1 MKKSAVVAII
11 LLMILI
17 GFVPIVLMS
26 CSNEIPVYTVRFDSQ
41 GGNAIEPIEALKNS
55 KLTEPST
62 PSNTGYEFGGW
73 YKDSSYSERWVF
85 SRDMVRS
92 DMTLYAKWNAHT
104 YAVTYNGNDQSTGT
118 VPPTQTKKHG
128 ESLTL
133 STNSGILE
141 RHGYRFGG
149 WNTQSDGYGINYVS
163 GTLYETDTELTLY
176 AAWIAEEYNVTLNK
190 QGGNSGSDSV
200 TATYDS
206 AMPSATAPIKNG
218 YLFDGYYDQVDGG
231 TQYYSSTMVSSKVWD
246 KDGSSNLY
254 AKWTPAYT
262 VSFNSQGGGSVSS
275 LEGVRQGSKIGEPEA
290 PTRNGYAFDGWFK
303 DSSCVVAW
311 DFDVGTINSNTTL
324 YAKWVVAY
332 TVEFDSQGGINI
344 AALEGI
350 RQGSKITAPTAPTK
364 NGYVFQGWYKDSD
377 YTNEW
382 DFGVDTVETTV
393 NLVAKWGVAIYTV
406 SFNSQGGT
414 EVTPI
419 TNIVYGTKISEPVSP
434 TRDRFVF
441 GGWYRNSSYVQRY
454 YFTTDV
460 VTSSM
465 TLHAKWFLPHTVSFD
480 SQGGSNVEGIADI
493 THGDLIPEPLDPL
506 KSGYAF
512 DGWHKQSNCVEQW
525 DFDADVITSDMTL
538 YAKWIAL
545 HLVSF
550 DSRGG
555 SGVAAIEI
563 GNGRKL
569 AEPATPIKTGYTF
582 DGWYKEIACINRW
595 NFSLDDVESTRT
607 LYAKWTVQNYT
618 ITFNNDG
625 GSTPDPINKV
635 VTFDQEYGTLPD
647 SSRSGYTFMGW
658 WTGNDGNGVQVL
670 ADHIVST
677 ASNQTLYA
685 KWNGINYSITFSSQ
699 GGSVPSLE
707 SKIVT
712 YSQTYGTLPT
722 VTREN
727 YVFDGWWTGND
738 GTGTRVQSSTTV
750 SISADQTF
758 YAKWLPQYTI
768 NFNSQGGSAPSP
780 ESKIVT
786 YSQTYGTLPTV
797 TRENYVFD
805 GWWTG
810 NDGTGTQIL
819 PSSTVS
825 LTENSTLYAKWIL
838 TPYIS
843 PSGGYVFYENP
854 NYAIDGWRYL
864 EAAPAGWSGGSE
876 DPYYY
881 VFGYH
886 RTSANDINMTV
897 GTVEGI
903 GSGKENTRKLVG
915 AMGFFSYS
923 SSSGSTMTAAYAAK
937 VCADLE
943 ITNDGVLYND
953 WFMPSKDELNLMYQ
967 KLKKNNL
974 GGFSGGY
981 YWSSSEYDAYDAW
994 CQYFYN
1000 GNQYYYDR
1008 YFGSSRVRPVRA
1020 F

>member
-1 MKKSAVVAII
+1 MKKSAVVESI
-11 LLMILI
+11 LLMISI

-26 CSNEIPVYTVRFDSQ
+26 CSNEIPIYTVRFDSR

-62 PSNTGYEFGGW
+62 PSKTGYEFGGW
-73 YKDSSYSERWVF
+73 YKDNSYSERWVF

-104 YAVTYNGNDQSTGT
+104 YAVTYNGNGQSTGT
-118 VPPTQTKKHG
+118 APPTQTKKHG
-128 ESLTL
+128 ESLAL
-133 STNSGILE
+133 STNSGTLQ
-141 RHGYRFGG
+141 RNGYRFGG
-149 WNTQSDGYGINYVS
+149 WNTQSDGFGTNYAS
-163 GTLYETDTELTLY
+163 GTLYETDVEILLY
-176 AAWIAEEYNVTLNK
+176 AKWIAEEYNVTLNK
-190 QGGNSGSDSV
+190 QGGNSGSDSI

-218 YLFDGYYDQVDGG
+218 HLFDGYYDQVDGG
-231 TQYYSSTMVSSKVWD
+231 AQYYSSTMVSSKVWD

-275 LEGVRQGSKIGEPEA
+275 LEGVRQGSKIGEPTA

-303 DSSCVVAW
+303 DSSCFAEW
-311 DFDVGTINSNTTL
+311 HFDTDIINSNTAL
-324 YAKWVVAY
+324 YAKWVIAY
-332 TVEFDSQGGINI
+332 TISFDSQGGSSI

-377 YTNEW
+377 YTTEW
-382 DFGVDTVETTV
+382 NFTVDIVETSIK
-393 NLVAKWGVAIYTV
+393 LFAKWGVAIYTV

-419 TNIVYGTKISEPVSP
+419 TNILYGTKISEPVSP

-441 GGWYRNSSYVQRY
+441 GGWYRDSSLSQRY

-460 VTSSM
+460 VQSDM
-465 TLHAKWFLPHTVSFD
+465 ILYAKWFPPHTVSFD
-480 SQGGSNVEGIADI
+480 SQGGSNVEDITVI
-493 THGDLIPEPLDPL
+493 THGDLIPEPLDPV

-512 DGWHKQSNCVEQW
+512 DGWYKQSNYVEQW
-525 DFDADVITSDMTL
+525 DFDADMIISDMTL
-538 YAKWIAL
+538 YAKWIVL

-555 SGVAAIEI
+555 SGVAAIEV

-595 NFSLDDVESTRT
+595 NFSLDNVGSTRT
-607 LYAKWTVQNYT
+607 LYAKWTAQKYS

-625 GSTPDPINKV
+625 GSTPDPAIKV

-658 WTGNDGNGVQVL
+658 WTGTNGNGVQVL

-699 GGSVPSLE
+699 GGSVPSPE

-712 YSQTYGTLPT
+712 YGQTYGTLPIVTRDNHVFDGWWTGKNGTGTRVQSSTTVSISSDQPFYAKWLPQFTINFNSQGGSAPSPANQIVTYSQAYGTLPT

-727 YVFDGWWTGND
+727 YVFDGWWT
-738 GTGTRVQSSTTV
+738 
-750 SISADQTF
+750 
-758 YAKWLPQYTI
+758 
-768 NFNSQGGSAPSP
+768 
-780 ESKIVT
+780 
-786 YSQTYGTLPTV
+786 
-797 TRENYVFD
+797 EN
-805 GWWTG
+805 
-810 NDGTGTQIL
+810 NGTGTQIL
-819 PSSTVS
+819 SSSIVS
-825 LTENSTLYAKWIL
+825 LTANSTLYAKWYRFYQVGEFG
-838 TPYIS
+838 PA
-843 PSGGYVFYENP
+843 GGYIFYDKGS
-854 NYAIDGWRYL
+854 YSDGWRYM
-864 EAAPAGWSGGSE
+864 EAAPASYEYKYKPWGGSGIAVSGITW
-876 DPYYY
+876 YY
-881 VFGYH
+881 
-886 RTSANDINMTV
+886 
-897 GTVEGI
+897 I
-903 GSGKENTRKLVG
+903 GQGKENTDKIVAKFG
-915 AMGFFSYS
+915 TSEPS
-923 SSSGSTMTAAYAAK
+923 SNRSDYAAK
-937 VCADLE
+937 LCADLSY
-943 ITNDGVLYND
+943 TKDGIVYDD
-953 WFMPSKDELNLMYQ
+953 WFLPSRYELAFMYRNL
-967 KLKKNNL
+967 KENNL
-974 GGFSGGY
+974 GEFADTW
-981 YWSSSEYDAYDAW
+981 YWSSSQDEHLFPSHEIDPDTAW
-994 CQYFYN
+994 TQNFSDGYACCH
-1000 GNQYYYDR
+1000 
-1008 YFGSSRVRPVRA
+1008 SRNSVPHVRPVRA